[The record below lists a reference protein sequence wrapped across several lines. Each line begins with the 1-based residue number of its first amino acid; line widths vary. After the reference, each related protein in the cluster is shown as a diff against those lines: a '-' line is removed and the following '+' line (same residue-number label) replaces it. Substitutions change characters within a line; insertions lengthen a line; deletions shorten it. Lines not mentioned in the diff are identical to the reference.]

1 MCIDDCKVCG
11 EMVMVNGGPSLCD
24 KCKTVRAVKRA
35 MREGSEFALGLRRRI
50 AARLELA
57 EL

>member
-1 MCIDDCKVCG
+1 MCIDDCNVCG

-35 MREGSEFALGLRRRI
+35 MREGSFTLNLRRRV